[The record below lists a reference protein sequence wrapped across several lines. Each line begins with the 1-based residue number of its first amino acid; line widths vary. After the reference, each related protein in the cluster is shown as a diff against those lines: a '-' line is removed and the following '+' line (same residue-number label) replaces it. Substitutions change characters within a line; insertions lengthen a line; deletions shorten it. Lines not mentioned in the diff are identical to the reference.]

1 MRVFEGEKMNC
12 RMPAAATVM
21 LAQAP
26 EHPLLEHGRPSSSS
40 LVTCPACL
48 VTPSPPP
55 SFAARAGR
63 VGAMSSASVDDAEAT
78 KVRAVDDAPRT
89 HRAARLAAGTETR
102 IVFARG

>member
-1 MRVFEGEKMNC
+1 
-12 RMPAAATVM
+12 M
-21 LAQAP
+21 LLTKGTWS
-26 EHPLLEHGRPSSSS
+26 PLVVVSRLR
-40 LVTCPACL
+40 PACL

-78 KVRAVDDAPRT
+78 KVRRAVDDAPRT
-89 HRAARLAAGTETR
+89 HRAARLAAGTEAP

>member
-1 MRVFEGEKMNC
+1 
-12 RMPAAATVM
+12 M
-21 LAQAP
+21 LAEQIICYH
-26 EHPLLEHGRPSSSS
+26 ELKGTWSPLVVVSRHR
-40 LVTCPACL
+40 PACL

-89 HRAARLAAGTETR
+89 HRAARLAAGMTETR
-102 IVFARG
+102 IVLAPG